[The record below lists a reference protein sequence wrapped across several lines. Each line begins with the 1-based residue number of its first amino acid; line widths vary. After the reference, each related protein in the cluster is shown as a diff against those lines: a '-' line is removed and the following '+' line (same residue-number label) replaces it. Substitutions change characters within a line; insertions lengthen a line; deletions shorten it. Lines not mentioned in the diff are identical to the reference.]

1 MIKNYVKKPIK
12 IRAVQWTGDNTNEI
26 IAFAG
31 NKYIIRESTI
41 VKKLMFIGIVTTANA
56 DIGDY
61 IIEGVDGE
69 YYTCKPDV
77 FEKIHEE
84 IK

>member
-1 MIKNYVKKPIK
+1 MIKSYVKKPIK
-12 IRAVQWTGDNTNEI
+12 VRAVQWTGDNTSEI

-41 VKKLMFIGIVTTANA
+41 VKELMFIGIVKSMNA
-56 DIGDY
+56 DVGDY
-61 IIEGVDGE
+61 IIEGVDGD

>member
-1 MIKNYVKKPIK
+1 MIKSYVKKPIK
-12 IRAVQWTGDNTNEI
+12 VRAVQWTGDNTSEI

-31 NKYIIRESTI
+31 NKYIIRESKI
-41 VKKLMFIGIVTTANA
+41 VKELMLIGIVKSANA
-56 DIGDY
+56 DVGDY
-61 IIEGVDGE
+61 IIEGVDGD

>member
-1 MIKNYVKKPIK
+1 M
-12 IRAVQWTGDNTNEI
+12 I

-31 NKYIIRESTI
+31 NKYIIRENTT
-41 VKKLMFIGIVTTANA
+41 VKELMLIGIVKSANA
-56 DIGDY
+56 DVGNY